1 MEINAE
7 SRNARMTVSSRYTA
21 EDASLYDPAG
31 MEDNEES
38 HPHIKDKAGIRALPH
53 RPSAG
58 QFGKELIVCHETFS
72 EFLRLYG
79 RGRDKLNVA
88 EKPNDAHNRKKAAPC
103 GRSAQPFAG
112 TDC

>member
-1 MEINAE
+1 MDAE
-7 SRNARMTVSSRYTA
+7 SRDARMTVPRATHRKTPHSASSK
-21 EDASLYDPAG
+21 G
-31 MEDNEES
+31 MENNEES
-38 HPHIKDKAGIRALPH
+38 HPHIKDKAGIRAVPQ

-88 EKPNDAHNRKKAAPC
+88 EKPNDAHNRKKTAPC

-112 TDC
+112 TD